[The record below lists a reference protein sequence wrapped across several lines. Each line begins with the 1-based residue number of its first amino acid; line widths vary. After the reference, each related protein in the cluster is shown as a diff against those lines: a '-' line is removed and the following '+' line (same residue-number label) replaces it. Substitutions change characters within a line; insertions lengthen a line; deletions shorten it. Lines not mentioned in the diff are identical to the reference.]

1 MEHHSACPKKDGK
14 NKTNALDSTP
24 NAVKRKSIV
33 LIQNPG
39 ARETTALGLFH
50 PTQGFRFAVH

>member
-1 MEHHSACPKKDGK
+1 MEHHGACPKKDGK

-33 LIQNPG
+33 LIQNLG
-39 ARETTALGLFH
+39 VRKTAALGLCH
-50 PTQGFRFAVH
+50 PTQGLRFAVH